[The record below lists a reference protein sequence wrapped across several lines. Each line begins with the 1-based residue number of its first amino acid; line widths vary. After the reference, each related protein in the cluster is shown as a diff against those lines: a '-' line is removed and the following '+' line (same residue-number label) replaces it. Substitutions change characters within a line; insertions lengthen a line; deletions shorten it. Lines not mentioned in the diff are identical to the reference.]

1 MSKTLII
8 AEKPSVAN
16 DIQKVL
22 GGMERKKSDSGD
34 YFEGDRYVVASAVG
48 HLLEL
53 AVPEE
58 YDVKRGKWTF
68 GHLPLIP
75 PEFTLKPIAKS
86 EGKLKLLGKLIRRKD
101 ISDLINACDA
111 GREGELIFRYIV
123 QAVKTK
129 KPIRRLWLQS
139 MTPASIRSAFEHLRS
154 DEEMQPLAQAAKS
167 RSEADWLV
175 GINGTRAMTAFNS
188 KNGGFFLTTVGR
200 VQTPTLAVVVA
211 REAEI
216 RAFRPRPY
224 WQVTASFKAASGE
237 YAGTWFNPAFKKSAD
252 ADDRADRIWDEKK
265 AEEIRAKCE
274 GKTGTVS
281 ETKKRVKHAAPPL
294 FDLTTLQREANNR
307 FGFTA
312 KTTLALAQA
321 LYEKHKVLSYP
332 RTDAK
337 CLPTDYVEP
346 AKRTLSLLSQLPQ
359 FASLAA
365 DPVSAGRVKPDP
377 RIFNTAKISD
387 HFALVPLP
395 DHLPS
400 KLSEAEAK
408 IYDLVARRFIA
419 VFYPACEIDET
430 TRVTEVEGES
440 FRTRGNVMANPG
452 WRAVYGVG
460 AGAMGKDGA
469 LAPVQEGERVKA
481 LKAEKNEKVTLPP
494 PRYTEA
500 TLLSA
505 MEGAG
510 RMVEDDD
517 LRSAMQEKG
526 IGTPATRA
534 AIIEG
539 LIVQKYLMRDN
550 RDLRPTAKAFE
561 LLALLKGLKIEELS
575 EPALTGE
582 WESRLAQ
589 IEKGTLSRDEFMAGI
604 RGMTE
609 KIVEA
614 AKKYEGDSVPIEN
627 PIHLKH
633 RCPKCGGE
641 VVENFRR
648 YACSSEGCDF
658 SLTKHPG
665 GRTFEPEEVE
675 ELLEKKTIGPLQGF
689 VSKMGRP
696 FAAVL
701 RLSPAPEFKLEF
713 VFDNPVAGED
723 AEGAADFSG
732 LQPIGKCPACGGRVF
747 ELPMA
752 YACENSQKQGD
763 AKCAFRVGK
772 VILQQPVERAQF
784 DKLMAGGKTD
794 LLTGFVSNKTHRRFS
809 AYLKADKKGKVG
821 FEFEEREARPA
832 SKKAAKA
839 AAEPAD
845 LTGLEPIGKCPVCGG
860 RLFELPDAYLC
871 ENSQKAGRGKCGL
884 KVGKVILQQPV
895 DRVQFDKLVKEGR
908 TDLLQGFVSSKTGR
922 AFKAYLRMDAKGKA
936 GFEFED
942 EERAAPA
949 PRKAPVRRASK
960 A

>member
-8 AEKPSVAN
+8 AEKPSVAT

-22 GGMERKKSDSGD
+22 GGMQRVKTDAGD
-34 YFEGDRYVVASAVG
+34 YFEGEQYVVASAVG

-53 AVPEE
+53 AVPEK

-68 GHLPLIP
+68 AHLPLIP

-86 EGKLKLLGKLIRRKD
+86 EGKLKLLAKLIRRKD
-101 ISDLINACDA
+101 IGCLINACDA

-123 QAVKTK
+123 QATK
-129 KPIRRLWLQS
+129 AKQPIKRLWLQS
-139 MTPASIRSAFEHLRS
+139 MTPASIRSAFANLRS
-154 DEEMQPLAQAAKS
+154 DEEMQPLAAAARS

-200 VQTPTLAVVVA
+200 VQTPTLAVVVS

-216 RAFRPRPY
+216 RAFRPRDY
-224 WQVTASFKAASGE
+224 WQVEAAFGAKAGE
-237 YAGTWFNPAFKKSAD
+237 YAGTWFDPAFKKESAD
-252 ADDRADRIWDEKK
+252 GDDRADRIWDEKK
-265 AEEIRAKCE
+265 AEAIRAKCE
-274 GKTGTVS
+274 GKTGVVT

-337 CLPTDYVEP
+337 CLPTDYVET
-346 AKRTLSLLSQLPQ
+346 AKKTLSLLTKLPQ
-359 FASLAA
+359 FSTLAEN
-365 DPVSAGRVKPDP
+365 PVSGGWVKPNP
-377 RIFNTAKISD
+377 RIFNTEKISD

-395 DHLPS
+395 DHLPA
-400 KLSEAEAK
+400 KLSEPEAK

-419 VFYPACEIDET
+419 VFYPACEVDET

-440 FRTRGNVMANPG
+440 FKTRGNVMAKPG
-452 WRAVYGVG
+452 WREVYGAS
-460 AGAMGKDGA
+460 AGAMGSGA
-469 LAPVQEGERVKA
+469 LVPVAEGERVEV
-481 LKAEKNEKVTLPP
+481 LGAESVKKTTLPP

-510 RMVEDDD
+510 RMVEDSE

-539 LIVQKYLMRDN
+539 LIVQKYLLREG
-550 RDLRPTAKAFE
+550 RELRPTSKAFE
-561 LLALLKGLKIEELS
+561 LLSLLKGLKVEALS
-575 EPALTGE
+575 EPSLTGE
-582 WESRLAQ
+582 WENRLAQ
-589 IEKGTLSRDEFMAGI
+589 IERGTLSREEFMAGI

-614 AKKYEGDSVPIEN
+614 ARHYEGDSVPIEN
-627 PIHLKH
+627 PVHLKH

-641 VVENFRR
+641 IVENFRR
-648 YACSSEGCDF
+648 YACTNEGCDF
-658 SLTKHPG
+658 SITKHPA
-665 GRTFEPEEVE
+665 GRTFEPEELK

-696 FAAVL
+696 FAAAL
-701 RLSPAPEFKLEF
+701 RLTPAPDYKLEF
-713 VFDNPVAGED
+713 VFDDGPKESEEEPTDFTGLEPVC
-723 AEGAADFSG
+723 
-732 LQPIGKCPACGGRVF
+732 KCPVCGGRVF
-747 ELPMA
+747 ELPVA
-752 YACENSQKQGD
+752 YVCENTKKRGEGH
-763 AKCAFRVGK
+763 CAFRMGK

-784 DKLMAGGKTD
+784 DKLIATGKTD
-794 LLTGFVSNKTHRRFS
+794 LLKGFVSNRTHRKFS
-809 AYLKADKKGKVG
+809 AYLKLEKDGKVG
-821 FEFEEREARPA
+821 FEFEEREPRAA
-832 SKKAAKA
+832 AAK
-839 AAEPAD
+839 
-845 LTGLEPIGKCPVCGG
+845 
-860 RLFELPDAYLC
+860 
-871 ENSQKAGRGKCGL
+871 
-884 KVGKVILQQPV
+884 
-895 DRVQFDKLVKEGR
+895 
-908 TDLLQGFVSSKTGR
+908 
-922 AFKAYLRMDAKGKA
+922 
-936 GFEFED
+936 
-942 EERAAPA
+942 
-949 PRKAPVRRASK
+949 KAPVRKTASK
-960 A
+960 AKAVE